1 MHQIIKPQVMM
12 PTTSAAIHELT
23 QRSMMRSV
31 WLVVPRSVGSHPFC
45 TSGEHPVKA
54 NAPASAKPV
63 IEVICLR
70 RLPVRF
76 CELTDGPSYL
86 LLSPGRIERSGHTK
100 SFTTRCR
107 AYRSLGVF
115 AHMSAPW
122 SGTFF
127 GVSALGSPD
136 GTMAG
141 LKARPLTLVEGVS
154 AGAGA

>member
-1 MHQIIKPQVMM
+1 MHQIIRPQVMT

-63 IEVICLR
+63 IVVICLR

-86 LLSPGRIERSGHTK
+86 LLSPGPQNDGLGTLKVLLLGVELTAPREFSPTCPHRASGP
-100 SFTTRCR
+100 FYRV
-107 AYRSLGVF
+107 RSL
-115 AHMSAPW
+115 
-122 SGTFF
+122 
-127 GVSALGSPD
+127 
-136 GTMAG
+136 
-141 LKARPLTLVEGVS
+141 
-154 AGAGA
+154 

>member
-45 TSGEHPVKA
+45 TSGEHPVNA

-63 IEVICLR
+63 IVVICLR

-86 LLSPGRIERSGHTK
+86 LLSPGRRKRSGHTK

-107 AYRSLGVF
+107 AYRSPRVF
-115 AHMSAPW
+115 AHMSAPCLRGVFGD
-122 SGTFF
+122 SGDPP
-127 GVSALGSPD
+127 PD
-136 GTMAG
+136 GAKAG
-141 LKARPLTLVEGVS
+141 PMARP
-154 AGAGA
+154 

>member
-1 MHQIIKPQVMM
+1 MHQIIRPQVMM

-45 TSGEHPVKA
+45 TSGEHPVNA

-63 IEVICLR
+63 IVVICLR

-86 LLSPGRIERSGHTK
+86 LLSPGRRWRSGHTK

-107 AYRSLGVF
+107 AYRSPRFFVNLSPPCVGGIF
-115 AHMSAPW
+115 NASADR
-122 SGTFF
+122 S
-127 GVSALGSPD
+127 LD
-136 GTMAG
+136 GTKAG
-141 LKARPLTLVEGVS
+141 LIAR
-154 AGAGA
+154 

>member
-23 QRSMMRSV
+23 QRSMMRPV
-31 WLVVPRSVGSHPFC
+31 LLVVPRSMGNQPFS

-63 IEVICLR
+63 IVVIFLR

-86 LLSPGRIERSGHTK
+86 LLLPREFTGRANEKFYYS
-100 SFTTRCR
+100 
-107 AYRSLGVF
+107 V
-115 AHMSAPW
+115 
-122 SGTFF
+122 
-127 GVSALGSPD
+127 
-136 GTMAG
+136 
-141 LKARPLTLVEGVS
+141 
-154 AGAGA
+154 